1 MTVVDSRLS
10 LAISSADDDA
20 RGCDGCC
27 GSCEPAVRD
36 DREVPAGFD
45 EAIAMADAAA
55 LHNPTRWNEIRTHA
69 TDSATGE
76 YCSSML
82 LGALLQSA
90 AHRLG
95 VPAADVWS
103 YVRRTGE
110 LPL

>member
-1 MTVVDSRLS
+1 MTVMDSRLA
-10 LAISSADDDA
+10 LAISPADDGGP
-20 RGCDGCC
+20 GCDGCC
-27 GSCEPAVRD
+27 GSCESAVHD

-45 EAIAMADAAA
+45 DAIAMAEAAA

-69 TDSATGE
+69 SDSAVGE